1 MDVAVICD
9 SPRCALEGFSG
20 FEALKGALYA
30 HKDLLVE
37 IRHTLVNLTKPLPN
51 VLREKVETYNRTLVR
66 TEDLTIDGGAPGNA
80 IRPPTK

>member
-9 SPRCALEGFSG
+9 SPRCALEGFGG

-37 IRHTLVNLTKPLPN
+37 IRHGSVHDLESLVDLFRK
-51 VLREKVETYNRTLVR
+51 EVE
-66 TEDLTIDGGAPGNA
+66 A
-80 IRPPTK
+80 